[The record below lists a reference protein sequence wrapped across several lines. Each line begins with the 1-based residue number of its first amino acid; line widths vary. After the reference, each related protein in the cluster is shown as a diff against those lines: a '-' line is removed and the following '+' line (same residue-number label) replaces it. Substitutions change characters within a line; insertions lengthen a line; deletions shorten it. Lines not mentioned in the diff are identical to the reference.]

1 MSVLPPIQDNG
12 EDYFAHLKDIPDD
25 EFLSKEPEDGG
36 DTAEIEVEPEGD
48 QAAPAETVE
57 EEKPKRRP
65 GKLERKNARL
75 ERELAE
81 AREQLRAERNRASGA
96 EQNHVQAHTFAVNA
110 AKAELAARRQM
121 ALAEQAQAF
130 RNGDDAAHAAASDAL
145 MQLTVRERELANIQ
159 PPQPTPQRQGKAD
172 GYSETAKEWI
182 EANPWFL
189 TDTKK
194 QNLAKSLHG
203 AAAAAGLEIDSPA
216 YYDFIGAGIEKVYPG
231 TVQKIDDGDDDD
243 ESAPAPASKPK
254 AVATARPAVAAA
266 PVTRT
271 VSTPQAAASANR
283 ALPKLT
289 REQASIADAMGMTY
303 KEYAI
308 ELMRASKN
316 GQLSN
321 QKYR

>member
-1 MSVLPPIQDNG
+1 MAVLPPIQDDT
-12 EDYFAHLKDIPDD
+12 EDPFAFLKDIPDE
-25 EFLSKEPEDGG
+25 EFVSGAPDASAE
-36 DTAEIEVEPEGD
+36 TADVEVEPEAE
-48 QAAPAETVE
+48 QAAPAEASE
-57 EEKPKRRP
+57 EDKPKRRP

-81 AREQLRAERNRASGA
+81 MREQLKAERNRASGA
-96 EQNHVQAHTFAVNA
+96 EQNHVQAHTIAINA

-121 ALAEQAQAF
+121 ALAEQAAAF

-145 MQLTVRERELANIQ
+145 MQITVRERELANIQ
-159 PPQPTPQRQGKAD
+159 PPQPTPQRQANGD

-189 TDTKK
+189 TDKTK

-231 TVQKIDDGDDDD
+231 TVNRLDDD
-243 ESAPAPASKPK
+243 EDEPAAAPAAPAAKPK
-254 AVATARPAVAAA
+254 APARTVAAAA

-289 REQASIADAMGMTY
+289 REQASIADAMGITY
-303 KEYAI
+303 KDYAI
-308 ELMRASKN
+308 ELMKAQKN
-316 GQLSN
+316 NQLSA